1 MAAEPRFRLRQPN
14 AKKEQPITLV
24 LRHKDIKVT
33 IPTGFNIHPDHWN
46 FREQKVRNVVEV
58 KNKDEINTLL
68 SKYYDAGELAIS
80 QLKAEGG
87 EVTKEKLKRRFQ
99 RIIDDAAKAENHQED
114 TTDVNSMLSF
124 IDRFI
129 EQAKVRTNPNTGEKL
144 NPATINKYKNT
155 RKRLV
160 EFQRASGREV
170 NFEFIDLDFY
180 YDYVDFLSEH
190 KNYALNTVGRY
201 IKTLKEFLNDATE
214 KGINQKLDFR
224 NRRFKVLTEDV
235 DAVYLS
241 EKELAGIFAC
251 DLNDNKKLDKAR
263 DLFLIGAW
271 TGLRF
276 SDFSRLTRNHI
287 VNNAFLSISQQKS
300 KGKVVIPINPTL
312 KSIIEK
318 YDWNFPEPI
327 SNQNL
332 NDYIKEVCDKAGIT
346 DPITTTKTI
355 GGERVSETQPK
366 FKLVATHTARRSFAT
381 NLYKS
386 GFPAI
391 SIMKITGHKTEKSFL
406 KYIKVTP
413 EEHAEL
419 LQKHWEKQLQN
430 IA

>member
-1 MAAEPRFRLRQPN
+1 M
-14 AKKEQPITLV
+14 V

-46 FREQKVRNVVEV
+46 FREQKVRNVLEV

-68 SKYYDAGELAIS
+68 SKYYDTGELAIS

-87 EVTKEKLKRRFQ
+87 EVTKDKLKRRFQ
-99 RIIDDAAKAENHQED
+99 KILDDAAKAENQQED
-114 TTDVNSMLSF
+114 TTDVKSLFSF

-129 EQAKVRTNPNTGEKL
+129 DQAKVRTNPNTGEKL

-180 YDYVDFLSEH
+180 YDYIDFLSEH

-241 EKELAGIFAC
+241 HKELATIHNCELG
-251 DLNDNKKLDKAR
+251 DDKRLDKAR

-287 VNNAFLSISQQKS
+287 VNNTFLSISQQKS

-355 GGERVSETQPK
+355 GGERVSETLPK

-419 LQKHWEKQLQN
+419 LQKHWEKQMQN